1 MKMPDDNTSLDFKR
15 RIPPAPPAERLD
27 ASGWAVN
34 WSMPR
39 ALDPRRLL
47 AMFRRR
53 LRLFAAVGLLVFV
66 CAFIMTIR
74 AQPQYTATANVM
86 LDPRQERVVSAEA
99 VLSGLPA
106 DSSTVDTEVEV
117 LKSRQL
123 AERVVEALKLE
134 NDPDFNWT
142 LRKPSG
148 LAAVI
153 QGAKAVIR
161 GAAPNA
167 APPKLTAVQKQI
179 RHEQIVDGVLGGLT
193 VRRAGMTW
201 IMNVS
206 YRSPDSAKAALV
218 ANTFAEKYLLEQ
230 LEAKFDAT
238 RQANQ
243 WLNNRLEGLRGE
255 VLRAE
260 SAVAAYKSA
269 NNLLSASGATLTEQE
284 ISSYNQSLAT
294 AKAELAE
301 KQARL
306 QTAQRQLRAGS
317 NGGDVGE
324 ALGSAVIQQLRAKRA
339 EVSGRVA
346 DLQGKYGPRHPE
358 MLKAQREL
366 EDIDAQISDEIGRVV
381 SNLTAQ
387 LDVSAQRV
395 ASLQGSVGQARG
407 ALGAN
412 NAASVRLNELERNA
426 ESARSLYES
435 YLTRFKETSSQEG
448 LNQSDARIVSRAK
461 IPTYPSSPNVR
472 LNLAMGLL
480 LAIGAAVAA
489 VILAEIWDAGLTTAD
504 EVEQRLGVSYL
515 GMVPELS
522 SVAEPGVKYAW
533 PFDYLLDNPLSSF
546 AEALRSLRTSIVTS
560 RVGEQV
566 KVITLTSSLPSEG
579 KTTASVCIA
588 RTAAQAGQ
596 RVVTLDCDVRR
607 RNINRALGFEPEKG
621 LLELLNGTATL
632 DEVLVKEEATGAYFL
647 PLART
652 GFTPKDMFGSAAMER
667 LLDDLSNRFDLVL
680 LDAPPVLAVADA
692 RVLATKSDAVVFLVR
707 WRKTPEKAVRA
718 SLKLL
723 EAAGGN
729 VVGVAL
735 TQVDM
740 RQQVKYGYGD
750 PGYYYEQYRTYYS

>member
-1 MKMPDDNTSLDFKR
+1 MNMPDDNAPLDFKR
-15 RIPPAPPAERLD
+15 RPTPAAALEPTEPN
-27 ASGWAVN
+27 GWTLN
-34 WSMPR
+34 WSVPR

-74 AQPQYTATANVM
+74 AEPQYTATANVM
-86 LDPRQERVVSAEA
+86 LDPRQERVVNAEA

-106 DSSTVDTEVEV
+106 DSSIVDTEVEV
-117 LKSRQL
+117 LQSRQL
-123 AERVVEALKLE
+123 AERVVDALKLDQ
-134 NDPDFNWT
+134 DPEFNWR

-148 LAAVI
+148 I
-153 QGAKAVIR
+153 GALKAGIKNVIR
-161 GAAPNA
+161 GPEPAK
-167 APPKLTAVQKQI
+167 PPAKLTALEKQI
-179 RHEQIVDGVLGGLT
+179 QREEIVDSVLGRLT
-193 VRRAGMTW
+193 VRRAGMTL

-206 YRSPDSAKAALV
+206 YTSPDAEKAALI

-243 WLNNRLEGLRGE
+243 WLNGRLEGLRGE

-260 SAVAAYKSA
+260 AAVAAYKSA

-284 ISSYNQSLAT
+284 ISNYNQGLAA
-294 AKAELAE
+294 AKADLAE

-306 QTAQRQLRAGS
+306 STAQRQLQAGS

-324 ALGSAVIQQLRAKRA
+324 ALGSAVIQQLRAQRA
-339 EVSGRVA
+339 QVSGRVA
-346 DLQGKYGPRHPE
+346 DLQGRYGPRHPE

-366 EDIDAQISDEIGRVV
+366 QDIDEQINGEIGRVI

-387 LDVSAQRV
+387 VEVSQQRV

-407 ALGAN
+407 ALAGN
-412 NAASVRLNELERNA
+412 TAASVRLNELERNA

-461 IPTYPSSPNVR
+461 IPTYASSPNVR

-480 LAIGAAVAA
+480 LAIGAATAA
-489 VILAEIWDAGLTTAD
+489 MIMAEMWDAGLATAD
-504 EVEQRLGVSYL
+504 DVETRIGVPYL
-515 GMVPELS
+515 GAVPELA

-546 AEALRSLRTSIVTS
+546 AESLRSLRTSIVTS

-588 RTAAQAGQ
+588 RTAAQSGQ

-621 LLELLNGTATL
+621 LLELLNGAATL

-652 GFTPKDMFGSAAMER
+652 GFTPKDMFGSAAMDR
-667 LLDDLSNRFDLVL
+667 LLAELSKRFDLIL

-707 WRKTPEKAVRA
+707 WRKTPEKAVHA

-723 EAAGGN
+723 SAAGGN
-729 VVGVAL
+729 VVGIAL